1 MIEHKELSSKP
12 YAENLPSKWRVC
24 NPHAIETPLG
34 AAALVINPYG
44 RLAAINGTHIFLI
57 DEVRARELS
66 DFSARLFNARTTV
79 GLSQAEL
86 AELLHT
92 YKNTVYRWENGKR
105 LPNEERQREIIDII
119 ETLDVVAHDK
129 GKEPYL
135 KNVRFSSEAPSLSAA
150 VVTSSLKPNRNHL
163 TRRNDNEN

>member
-1 MIEHKELSSKP
+1 MIEHKGISSKL
-12 YAENLPSKWRVC
+12 YAEQLPSKWRVC
-24 NPHAIETPLG
+24 NPHAIETQLG
-34 AAALVINPYG
+34 TAALVINPYG
-44 RLAAINGTHIFLI
+44 RLAAINGSNIYPVE
-57 DEVRARELS
+57 EVRARPLA

-105 LPNEERQREIIDII
+105 LPSEERQREIIEII
-119 ETLDVVAHDK
+119 ESLDVVAHDK
-129 GKEPYL
+129 GTEPYL